1 MTPIEQYAPHIHRS
15 SVMWDDEAN
24 LYVWVTLVC
33 GRRTMSKRYVEFDQA
48 RSLSA
53 NDLRIYAALYAQLN
67 PNHAHI
73 IKCLEGMISEKDR
86 LLSEQSDCA
95 HAESQLN

>member
-1 MTPIEQYAPHIHRS
+1 MTVEQYAPHVYRS
-15 SVMWDDEAN
+15 SVMFDEEAN

-48 RSLSA
+48 RSLSVD
-53 NDLRIYAALYAQLN
+53 DLRIYTALYAQIN
-67 PNHAHI
+67 PTHAHI
-73 IKCLEGMISEKDR
+73 IKSLEGMIAEKDR

-95 HAESQLN
+95 HVQSQLN